1 MALAN
6 GKSIVKCGPM
16 TQHTETAIFIA
27 EKLTNV
33 STGHCLPLTFIST
46 IL

>member
-1 MALAN
+1 MALAD

-16 TQHTETAIFIA
+16 TKHTETAIFIA

-33 STGHCLPLTFIST
+33 STCYF
-46 IL
+46 